1 MKLPWLNAAVLA
13 GAALCSHAGAATLSE
28 DFDGGLPAGWT
39 VVNNSAPAGL
49 TSWFQGDQS
58 VFAAEQGGA
67 DSYVAANFNSGAGAA
82 NLSTWLIL
90 PTQTFHNGDV
100 LSFSTRTSDF
110 SFFPDRLEVRFS
122 ALGGTNVGSGAASVG
137 DYSTLLL
144 SINPAQQLFGYP
156 DVWTRYSVTLGGL
169 AGATDGALAFRY
181 VVDNGGPGGQN
192 SNYIGIDSVRVSPV
206 PEPDGYLM
214 LGAGLALVAL
224 VGVARRR
231 TAAPSTARP
240 ASSMA

>member
-1 MKLPWLNAAVLA
+1 MRLPWLNASVLA
-13 GAALCSHAGAATLSE
+13 CAALCCNAGAATLSE

-39 VVNNSAPAGL
+39 VVNNSAAAGT
-49 TSWFQGDQS
+49 TSWFQGDPTI
-58 VFAAEQGGA
+58 FAAEQGAA
-67 DSYVAANFNSGAGAA
+67 DSYVAANFHSGAGAA

-122 ALGGTNVGSGAASVG
+122 AVGGTDVGSGAASVG

-144 SINPAQQLFGYP
+144 SINPAQQVFGYP
-156 DVWTRYSVTLGGL
+156 DVWTRYRVTLGGL

-181 VVDNGGPGGQN
+181 VVDDGGPDGQN
-192 SNYIGIDSVRVSPV
+192 SNYIGLDSVRVSAV
-206 PEPDGYLM
+206 PEPDGYLT
-214 LGAGLALVAL
+214 LGAGLALVGL
-224 VGVARRR
+224 ARRR
-231 TAAPSTARP
+231 RAPIAAQR
-240 ASSMA
+240 

>member
-1 MKLPWLNAAVLA
+1 MKLPWLNASVLA
-13 GAALCSHAGAATLSE
+13 CAALCGGAGAATLSE
-28 DFDGGLPAGWT
+28 DFDGGVPAGWS
-39 VVNNSAPAGL
+39 VVNNSAPAGP
-49 TSWFQGDQS
+49 TSWFQGDQT
-58 VFAAEQGGA
+58 VFEAEHGAA
-67 DSYVAANFNSGAGAA
+67 DSYVAANFNAGAGAA

-90 PTQTFHNGDV
+90 PTLTFHNGDV

-122 ALGGTNVGSGAASVG
+122 ATGGTNVGTGAAGVG

-144 SINPAQQLFGYP
+144 SINPTQQVFGYP

-192 SNYIGIDSVRVSPV
+192 SNYIGIDSVRVSAV

-214 LGAGLALVAL
+214 LGAGLALVGL
-224 VGVARRR
+224 ARRR
-231 TAAPSTARP
+231 AGVPTFARG
-240 ASSMA
+240 